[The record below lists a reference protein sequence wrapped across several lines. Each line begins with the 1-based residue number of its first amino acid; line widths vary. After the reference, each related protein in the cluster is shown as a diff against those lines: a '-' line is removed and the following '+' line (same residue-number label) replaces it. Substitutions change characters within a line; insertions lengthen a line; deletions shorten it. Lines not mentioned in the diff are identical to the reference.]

1 MSDVP
6 RPGNAPATAAPPLAG
21 IRVVEVG
28 NFMAVPFCGMQLA
41 DLGAEV
47 IKVENPRGGDLTRAS
62 GPFIA
67 GESSN
72 FVRLN
77 RNKRSVALDLKSA
90 AGKTL
95 FQRLVATA
103 DVVIENLR
111 PGTMSAL
118 GLGYEAL
125 RGESPRIVYLA
136 ATGFGSDGP
145 YAELAGLDIIAQGMS
160 GLMSITGEPGA
171 APVKVGVPI
180 ADLTCALYATIAVVA
195 ALRARDRD
203 GTGQFIDVSLLESAV
218 SLGVWE
224 AGRYFATGEVPQPN
238 GSAHQSIAPY
248 QAVRSADGWFTFGA
262 NSQQHWLRVCALL
275 GLDELAND
283 ERFATNELRLANR
296 AELIALIEAVT
307 TTQPTAHWSERMGAA
322 GIPCGPIWTFDQ
334 VFADRHLAERG
345 FFADAPHPALGPVR
359 QLGSPMRFS
368 RTPTRLDS
376 AGPTLGAD
384 TADVLREIGVADDE
398 IARLAHDGVAVSG

>member
-1 MSDVP
+1 MVAGETN
-6 RPGNAPATAAPPLAG
+6 RTGAPPLAG

-47 IKVENPRGGDLTRAS
+47 IKVENPRGGDLTRGS
-62 GPFIA
+62 GPFLA

-77 RNKRSVALDLKSA
+77 RNKRSVALDLKSE
-90 AGKTL
+90 AGKAAFRAL
-95 FQRLVATA
+95 AASA
-103 DVVIENLR
+103 DVLIENLR
-111 PGTMSAL
+111 PGTMNGL

-125 RGESPRIVYLA
+125 SAQSPRIIYLA

-160 GLMSITGEPGA
+160 GLMSITGEPGG

-180 ADLTCALYATIAVVA
+180 ADLTCALYGTIAVIA
-195 ALRARDRD
+195 ALRARERD
-203 GTGQFIDVSLLESAV
+203 GVGQFIDVSLLESAV

-248 QAVRSADGWFTFGA
+248 QAVRAADGWFTFGA
-262 NSQQHWLRVCALL
+262 NSQAHWLRVCALL
-275 GLDELAND
+275 GLNELAAD
-283 ERFATNELRLANR
+283 ERFADNEKRLANR
-296 AELIALIEAVT
+296 RELIALIEAVT
-307 TTQPTAHWSERMGAA
+307 MTQPTEHWSRRMGEA
-322 GIPCGPIWTFDQ
+322 GIPCGPIWSFDR
-334 VFADRHLAERG
+334 VFADQHLAQRG
-345 FFADAPHPALGPVR
+345 FFADAPHPTLGPVR

-368 RTPTRLDS
+368 RTPTRLDA
-376 AGPTLGAD
+376 AGPPLGAD
-384 TADVLREIGVADDE
+384 TADVLRELGLEA
-398 IARLAHDGVAVSG
+398 

>member
-1 MSDVP
+1 MVAGETN
-6 RPGNAPATAAPPLAG
+6 RTGAPPLAG

-47 IKVENPRGGDLTRAS
+47 IKVENPRGGDLTRGS
-62 GPFIA
+62 GPFLA

-77 RNKRSVALDLKSA
+77 RNKRSVALDLKA
-90 AGKTL
+90 EAGKTAFRAL
-95 FQRLVATA
+95 AASA
-103 DVVIENLR
+103 DVLIENLR
-111 PGTMSAL
+111 PGTMNGL

-125 RGESPRIVYLA
+125 SAQSPRMIYLA

-145 YAELAGLDIIAQGMS
+145 YAGLAGLDIIAQGMS
-160 GLMSITGEPGA
+160 GLMSITGEPGG

-180 ADLTCALYATIAVVA
+180 ADLTCALYGTIAVIA
-195 ALRARDRD
+195 ALRARERD
-203 GTGQFIDVSLLESAV
+203 GVGQFIDVSLLESAV

-248 QAVRSADGWFTFGA
+248 QAVRAADGWFTFGA
-262 NSQQHWLRVCALL
+262 NSQAHWLRVCALL
-275 GLDELAND
+275 GLNELAAD
-283 ERFATNELRLANR
+283 ERFADNERRLANR
-296 AELIALIEAVT
+296 SELIALIEAVT
-307 TTQPTAHWSERMGAA
+307 MTQPTEHWSRLMGEA
-322 GIPCGPIWTFDQ
+322 GIPCGPIWSFDR
-334 VFADRHLAERG
+334 VFADPHLAQRG
-345 FFADAPHPALGPVR
+345 FFADAPHPTLGPVR

-368 RTPTRLDS
+368 RTPTRLDG
-376 AGPTLGAD
+376 AGPPLGAD
-384 TADVLREIGVADDE
+384 TADVLRELGLEA
-398 IARLAHDGVAVSG
+398 

>member
-1 MSDVP
+1 MSDTP
-6 RPGNAPATAAPPLAG
+6 RTAPPLAG

-95 FQRLVATA
+95 FRRLVATA
-103 DVVIENLR
+103 DVLIENLR

-118 GLGYEAL
+118 GLGYDAL
-125 RGESPRIVYLA
+125 RAESPRIVYLA

-224 AGRYFATGEVPQPN
+224 AGRYFATGRCPTQRLGPPVDRAVPGGALSGRLVHLRRQLAAALAARVRAARP
-238 GSAHQSIAPY
+238 GRAAGRRALRDQRAAAGQS
-248 QAVRSADGWFTFGA
+248 QCV
-262 NSQQHWLRVCALL
+262 
-275 GLDELAND
+275 
-283 ERFATNELRLANR
+283 
-296 AELIALIEAVT
+296 IALIEAVT
-307 TTQPTAHWSERMGAA
+307 TSQPTAHWSERMGTA

-398 IARLAHDGVAVSG
+398 IARLAHDGVAVSEA